1 MIKHRRFLYATT
13 AGGLL
18 VAFVAVAAGIAGS
31 SANEISPAF
40 KSPDVRL
47 ADGEQHRQHRHDKHK
62 HKRHHNDGHVD
73 DDDYDD
79 DEKLSDR
86 EPRMLDPASRAV
98 PPANGLILQ
107 GSKPKV
113 QVN

>member
-62 HKRHHNDGHVD
+62 HKRHHNDGHD
-73 DDDYDD
+73 DDDDDDD
-79 DEKLSDR
+79 DEKRSDR